1 MRGGGGVCYEL
12 QSVDM
17 KGELHRIVLQKTDEI
32 THVDHGKLQFSLVS
46 AAVEGEEHIH
56 RFKFTDMEEFTT
68 WTQALMAAIKNSE
81 RRNRS
86 GTLVQVMQAAPE
98 GEAPQLNAEL

>member
-1 MRGGGGVCYEL
+1 M
-12 QSVDM
+12 
-17 KGELHRIVLQKTDEI
+17 
-32 THVDHGKLQFSLVS
+32 
-46 AAVEGEEHIH
+46 EGEEHIH